1 MLCRFRMTVEDC
13 LGEYKRMSQNI
24 FGKPR
29 WVSQR
34 NVGFVHWP
42 KYNAVYMEQAF
53 KQVTSKRGE
62 RPSPGQNVDS
72 KLLLPTARGTCA
84 MLV

>member
-1 MLCRFRMTVEDC
+1 MTVEDC